1 MALNWTTT
9 GQEVQSGGIKVLG
22 YAPSGVGKT
31 VLCATAPNPI
41 ILSAEE
47 GLLSLHRANLER
59 IYGVG
64 REDICYD
71 IPVLKITCVKDLE
84 DAYEWL
90 TEAKEADYFQ
100 TVCLDSIS
108 EIGEQCL
115 VHAKT
120 LTADGRKA
128 YGEMAEQ
135 MIDLV
140 KKFRDLPNK
149 NIYMS
154 AKIEQ
159 SKDEMSGMML
169 YGPGMPGKKTG
180 QQLPYLFDEVFRMG
194 VGVDKDKKEFRYIQ
208 TQPDLQSTAKDRSGR
223 LDQFEPMHL
232 GHIFAKIKG
241 N

>member
-1 MALNWTTT
+1 MGLNWTTT
-9 GQEVQSGGIKVLG
+9 GQVTESGGIKVLG

-31 VLCATAPNPI
+31 VLCATAPAPI
-41 ILSAEE
+41 ILSAES

-59 IYGVG
+59 IFGVG
-64 REDICYD
+64 REDITYD
-71 IPVLKITCVKDLE
+71 IPVLQITCVKDME

-90 TEAKEADYFQ
+90 TEAKEASYFQ
-100 TVCLDSIS
+100 TICMDSLS
-108 EIGEQCL
+108 EIGERVL
-115 VHAKT
+115 EHMKMT
-120 LTADGRKA
+120 NADGRKA
-128 YGEMAEQ
+128 YGEMADHV
-135 MIDLV
+135 IDLV
-140 KKFRDLPNK
+140 KKFRDIPNM
-149 NIYMS
+149 NVYMS

-159 SKDEMSGMML
+159 AKDEISGAML
-169 YGPGMPGKKTG
+169 YGPAMPGKKTG

-194 VGVDKDKKEFRYIQ
+194 VGQDKEKKEFRYIQ